1 MYMALIKGR
10 PTKHGKAMKKTSVLL
25 PEEAIELLSVDAEK
39 SGFRHWSEQLRF
51 EIMQPRG
58 LWKEPKRFL
67 PTQGAPAKA

>member
-1 MYMALIKGR
+1 MQMALIKGR

-25 PEEAIELLSVDAEK
+25 PEEAIELLSEAAQR

-58 LWKEPKRFL
+58 LWEEPKRFL
-67 PTQGAPAKA
+67 PNQGAPIKA